1 MCHSQFGTEDEPI
14 TVNHLETP
22 SLVVTS
28 HNWLKR
34 AVFSW
39 VATLQRDFCEA
50 PGKFPLS
57 QARTQRRQSSWTAA
71 LRGQS
76 QLRTAQDSLVLY
88 NGSRLAVIKHSTG

>member
-22 SLVVTS
+22 TLVVTS

-57 QARTQRRQSSWTAA
+57 QVGENTKTSEQLDCSSPWTEP
-71 LRGQS
+71 
-76 QLRTAQDSLVLY
+76 TQDSPGLTCAL
-88 NGSRLAVIKHSTG
+88 